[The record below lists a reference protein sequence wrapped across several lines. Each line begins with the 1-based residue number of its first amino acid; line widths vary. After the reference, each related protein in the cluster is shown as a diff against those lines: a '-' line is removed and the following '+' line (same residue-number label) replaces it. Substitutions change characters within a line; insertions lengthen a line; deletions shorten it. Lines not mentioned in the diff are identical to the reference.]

1 MAKAGMHVV
10 DGLGE
15 LTKALAELT
24 PKLEKK
30 VLRQAMRKAAKPI
43 LAQAKANAP
52 VSKPAYLRRLGEN
65 TAAFGRFVGAT
76 EKQAERAAK
85 RAVAHVTRQAKKAK
99 VRYPGQLRDSLK
111 LRAMKSKKGRIGV
124 MVQTKDGDFQGDT
137 FYGAFIEYGT
147 SKMAAKPYMR
157 PAFDTKAGEAERI
170 VANEIRDGIAKLAAE
185 AKK

>member
-1 MAKAGMHVV
+1 MAGMHVV
-10 DGLGE
+10 DGIGE

-52 VSKPAYLRRLGEN
+52 VGQITVDTQRLVFR
-65 TAAFGRFVGAT
+65 ALQFGKLIGAT
-76 EKQAERAAK
+76 AKQSSKARARIIK
-85 RAVAHVTRQAKKAK
+85 HEETQLKKSGS
-99 VRYPGQLRDSLK
+99 RYPGQLRDSLK
-111 LRAMKSKKGRIGV
+111 VRAMKSKKGRIGV
-124 MVQTKDGDFQGDT
+124 VVQTREGDYKGDT
-137 FYGAFIEYGT
+137 FYGAFVEYGT
-147 SKMAAKPYMR
+147 SKMAAQPYMR

-170 VANEIRDGIAKLAAE
+170 IADELKAGIDKLAAE